1 MASADDAWV
10 IHMSSAG
17 GFGARREEGLGREGD
32 NRTRVNC
39 EVTRVDEDGL
49 KAGHAE

>member
-1 MASADDAWV
+1 MRLSLAR
-10 IHMSSAG
+10 

-39 EVTRVDEDGL
+39 EIRRVDEDGL
-49 KAGHAE
+49 KAGPCGMKGKKG